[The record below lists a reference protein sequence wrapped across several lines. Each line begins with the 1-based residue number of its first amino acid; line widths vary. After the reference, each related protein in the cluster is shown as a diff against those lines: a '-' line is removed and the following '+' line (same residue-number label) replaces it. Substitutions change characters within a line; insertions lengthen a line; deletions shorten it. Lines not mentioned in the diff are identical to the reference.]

1 MTNGPL
7 AENRWSAVFGSHLK
21 KQKEFIDFR
30 KQLLSSFNKSTN
42 RGKVNHFFLLF
53 VLYQFLALS
62 RLMLF
67 QKYAS
72 KTQHSIRV
80 HTNVLMRFRIKPS
93 KTIELHVHATKGSTS
108 TCTCDILVIV
118 FNLMRF
124 RPSTL
129 IRYERGFVLIHF
141 QERFQINAFSMKT
154 LGI

>member
-1 MTNGPL
+1 MVSCF
-7 AENRWSAVFGSHLK
+7 RFSFK

-42 RGKVNHFFLLF
+42 RGKLNHFFLLF

-80 HTNVLMRFRIKPS
+80 HTTVLMRFGIKPS
-93 KTIELHVHATKGSTS
+93 KTIELHMHATKGSTD
-108 TCTCDILVIV
+108 TRTCDI
-118 FNLMRF
+118 
-124 RPSTL
+124 
-129 IRYERGFVLIHF
+129 
-141 QERFQINAFSMKT
+141 
-154 LGI
+154 